1 MNRKI
6 VMSKGRKV
14 ECFMGGSG
22 LPKVVILPGMSSSAY
37 EWELV
42 VNEWEEAAG
51 FVIVHRPGCGQSEV
65 GEEKRTTT
73 QFIDELDELLQN
85 IGVVEPF
92 VLVGHSYGGLCAQHY
107 AKAYPEKTKAVI
119 LVDSTSDSLERL
131 NQIPVSSIEDT
142 DEYWIRKCRQFATM
156 NAKQLGAIL
165 DPVLSSAHQR
175 LSDLAQGEIKTF
187 LCSPFLYKA
196 MASEIEHWEGC
207 ARRIKAMDSFPQVPL
222 TVIGRDPIQSV
233 LSSIQDDVPAEEAK
247 MIETI
252 WQELIQEQVGLSNQ
266 GTFILARHATHSIH
280 LDRPDVIV
288 EAMKPFLS

>member
-14 ECFMGGSG
+14 ECFMGGLG

-65 GEEKRTTT
+65 GEEKRTT
-73 QFIDELDELLQN
+73 
-85 IGVVEPF
+85 
-92 VLVGHSYGGLCAQHY
+92 A
-107 AKAYPEKTKAVI
+107 
-119 LVDSTSDSLERL
+119 
-131 NQIPVSSIEDT
+131 
-142 DEYWIRKCRQFATM
+142 QFATM
-156 NAKQLGAIL
+156 NGKQLSGIL

-175 LSDLAQGEIKTF
+175 LSDSAKSEIKTF

-222 TVIGRDPIQSV
+222 TVIGRDPTKSV
-233 LSSIQDDVPAEEAK
+233 LSSIQDGVPAEEAK

-266 GTFILARHATHSIH
+266 GTFISARQATHSIH

-288 EAMKPFLS
+288 EAMKLFLS